1 MVSTFFLPAFKILF
15 LKFFIAFKLLRW
27 VRNSWGHWF
36 EEGAWLRLSFTDL
49 LLFLD
54 FLVCSTSISGRFR
67 EHRVLMVTS
76 GSIMAFISRCT
87 SMRNLNTPF
96 KVRSFMFI
104 AWCTSVFQ
112 GLLSLPDIKTV
123 TKPSCKLWDKT
134 IILRCVLPYWRV
146 PMWFF
151 LKNFPQCATDPNVIL
166 QPINYCIY
174 IKRLEKIWVIV
185 QN

>member
-54 FLVCSTSISGRFR
+54 FLVCSTNISGRFR

-151 LKNFPQCATDPNVIL
+151 FF
-166 QPINYCIY
+166 
-174 IKRLEKIWVIV
+174 
-185 QN
+185 